1 MGKIFDLNFFFES
14 IGEIFTA
21 LPITAL
27 IAVVGFFAGLAL
39 GFFSALVRKYKV
51 PVIRQIVTFY
61 ASFIRGTPLL
71 VQIFM
76 AYYGLPLF
84 LSYLND
90 TYGWNLDISGIPAL
104 FFVFVAYS
112 LNTGAYLLEVMRGAM
127 DAVDEGQYEAAYSIG
142 MTARQTFIRIIL
154 PQAFLWALPNL
165 GNTFIALVKDT
176 SLAFSVT
183 VVEIIGKAKILS
195 ARNLRFFEV
204 YLAAAL
210 IYWLTCIVCE
220 IVVAWLEKILR
231 HKRGMA

>member
-1 MGKIFDLNFFFES
+1 MGKIFDFGFFVQS
-14 IGEIFTA
+14 IGEIAQA

-27 IAVVGFFAGLAL
+27 IAVVGFFAGMIL
-39 GFFSALVRKYKV
+39 GFFSALVRRYKV

-90 TYGWNLDISGIPAL
+90 AHGWNLDISGIPAL
-104 FFVFVAYS
+104 VFVLVAYS
-112 LNTGAYLLEVMRGAM
+112 LNTGAYLLEVMRAAM
-127 DAVDEGQYEAAYSIG
+127 DAVDHGQYEAAYSIG
-142 MTARQTFIRIIL
+142 MNGRQTFLRIIL
-154 PQAFLWALPNL
+154 PQAFLWAMPNL
-165 GNTFIALVKDT
+165 GNTFIALLKDT

-210 IYWLTCIVCE
+210 IYWLMCIICE
-220 IVVAWLEKILR
+220 IIVANAEKFLR
-231 HKRGMA
+231 QRRGMV